1 MLQKLH
7 LVKFWGQ
14 KYLLRTSVRLM
25 VQLEGYWQ
33 DKYPSVIVW
42 GNLQSEKWYRL
53 TRRRQALR
61 QRDGILQEKTNLEKF
76 LWYICEKVEGV
87 LEYHAASIGVCFFPF
102 LFEKQHGN
110 CRQYCN
116 EIIVG
121 KKLSSFVAEIIAHPS
136 ITTSKNIDK
145 YVPYNFNTIYFLAN
159 SLLWSHIWKR
169 SCLSIYVFVQ
179 K

>member
-1 MLQKLH
+1 MILIDKKETSLKTERWDPAGEN
-7 LVKFWGQ
+7 KFGEISQ
-14 KYLLRTSVRLM
+14 IYMCKGGKR
-25 VQLEGYWQ
+25 
-33 DKYPSVIVW
+33 
-42 GNLQSEKWYRL
+42 
-53 TRRRQALR
+53 A
-61 QRDGILQEKTNLEKF
+61 
-76 LWYICEKVEGV
+76 V

-159 SLLWSHIWKR
+159 SLLWSHI
-169 SCLSIYVFVQ
+169 
-179 K
+179 